1 MSVRRLS
8 VSLSKVRSARVSFD
22 VVWSA
27 LIAIGNDNNLVDS
40 STIDLGIASFIQGR
54 LSFASGL
61 LVSKPI

>member
-1 MSVRRLS
+1 
-8 VSLSKVRSARVSFD
+8 

-40 STIDLGIASFIQGR
+40 STIDLEIASFIQGR

>member
-27 LIAIGNDNNLVDS
+27 LIAIGNDNALAD
-40 STIDLGIASFIQGR
+40 STIVSFIQER
-54 LSFASGL
+54 LFSSLGS

>member
-27 LIAIGNDNNLVDS
+27 LIAIGNDNALAD
-40 STIDLGIASFIQGR
+40 STIVSFIQER
-54 LSFASGL
+54 LFSSL
-61 LVSKPI
+61 SSLVSKPI